1 MCKLIKSRRLG
12 VSRCMLHFSDYYICS
27 LKLQRSNRMKSGV
40 YKHGKTRSPP
50 KDSFEDYPL
59 VQAIFTYISY
69 GVLIIVGHTAD
80 FLRKI
85 GLKKRVGSKNVI

>member
-1 MCKLIKSRRLG
+1 MCKSRRLG
-12 VSRCMLHFSDYYICS
+12 VRVSRCCSFSDYCS

-59 VQAIFTYISY
+59 VQAVFIYISY
-69 GVLIIVGHTAD
+69 GLLIIVGHTAD

-85 GLKKRVGSKNVI
+85 GLKKRVVPKNVN